1 MHYDK
6 QHDQSNL
13 HLNRISSL
21 RVSVTVLLWR
31 LKLLGGSAAFMLP
44 QEFLD
49 FNFPKSSFL
58 GFWVIQTWYW
68 PVPFSS
74 DEALQIGGLFP
85 EGQFPRSG
93 HGARRV
99 QAIFQISTWKFFL
112 LKTYLLRKIWQISDF
127 SEYGVRRVQTVF
139 QISMVEAGVNPRLLS
154 YRTAYRPQRIFFKW
168 NRSGSHCNRVGY
180 HRKSWLSAFFWMFKR
195 HMSSSKGSNV
205 WITWYRVI
213 YRTQTLLN
221 TVQLWQLNRRI
232 KTYQWH
238 LRVFIATNITASL
251 TDRRPITSR
260 LNWPVRS
267 ISRV

>member
-1 MHYDK
+1 MI
-6 QHDQSNL
+6 L
-13 HLNRISSL
+13 ASSI
-21 RVSVTVLLWR
+21 
-31 LKLLGGSAAFMLP
+31 LLGWSLANRRIISWRSISRQWIWSKASPSHFP
-44 QEFLD
+44 D
-49 FNFPKSSFL
+49 FNFK
-58 GFWVIQTWYW
+58 V
-68 PVPFSS
+68 V
-74 DEALQIGGLFP
+74 
-85 EGQFPRSG
+85 
-93 HGARRV
+93 
-99 QAIFQISTWKFFL
+99 FFL
-112 LKTYLLRKIWQISDF
+112 SKTYLLRKIWQISDF